1 MFGHEAT
8 GDGPDTSSVHEDDR
22 GLHPPSSSAT
32 WEAASGADPWCPEH
46 LDTFLNSLNSPGAP
60 ASVQPPSVPAEVHK
74 TDPGLLPSADP
85 VLTPSSPRGDGE
97 PPPAVPGAQ
106 PDLAPP
112 CSLVQQQPRVDNSAR
127 CRQYRQRARA
137 RRADLE
143 RELHQLSTRNVHLQM
158 KHEQQKTKVEKLRN
172 MIKTYLG
179 PGTPISGL
187 METILLELLGL

>member
-1 MFGHEAT
+1 MFGHEAA
-8 GDGPDTSSVHEDDR
+8 GVGLDTSSVHEA
-22 GLHPPSSSAT
+22 AT
-32 WEAASGADPWCPEH
+32 GADPWCPEH
-46 LDTFLNSLNSPGAP
+46 LDTFLNSLNSGPGAP

-97 PPPAVPGAQ
+97 PPPGVPGAQ

-112 CSLVQQQPRVDNSAR
+112 CSLVQQPRVDNSAR

-158 KHEQQKTKVEKLRN
+158 KHQQQKAKVEKLRK

-179 PGTPISGL
+179 PDTPKSGL
-187 METILLELLGL
+187 METIVLELLGL